1 VKDLFFFASFMYGRR
16 EATVLSTLTSKEV
29 GGIQRREFLT
39 LVALT
44 SSSLLALPP
53 LTQQSFADYMMPT
66 DRTRTI

>member
-1 VKDLFFFASFMYGRR
+1 MVVEKQ
-16 EATVLSTLTSKEV
+16 LSYQLSPANEV
-29 GGIQRREFLT
+29 GGVQRREFLT